1 MNSDLNFAHWT
12 LELAR
17 KDGISMGW
25 FEERRFEWCQIASR
39 FTKDIIEGSAIII
52 CSDLQKKWF
61 CEYAIQTIN
70 ANTARPLIPI
80 VSLESM
86 LPNDTTFDLMLVEDM
101 LNVAFNNKYIIWYIG
116 YANNKLVEFAKN
128 HQSNFIWAF
137 DGNLQT
143 AFNLKSDDIN
153 SDIQLLQLFKILNK
167 TIDAMMFDEID
178 DGYGI

>member
-1 MNSDLNFAHWT
+1 MNDLIFANWT

-25 FEERRFEWCQIASR
+25 FEERRFDWCQIAYR
-39 FTKDIIEGSAIII
+39 FTKDIIEGSTIVI

-61 CEYAIQTIN
+61 CDYVLQTIN
-70 ANTARPLIPI
+70 INRPLLPI

-86 LPNDTTFDLMLVEDM
+86 LPKGVVFDLVLLEDM
-101 LNVAFNNKYIIWYIG
+101 LNIAFKHKYVIWYIG
-116 YANNKLVEFAKN
+116 NANNKLVELAKN
-128 HQSNFIWAF
+128 HQSSFIWAF
-137 DGNLQT
+137 DGNLHT

-153 SDIQLLQLFKILNK
+153 SDICLLQLFKILNK

-178 DGYGI
+178 DGSGI

>member
-1 MNSDLNFAHWT
+1 MNDLSFANWT

-25 FEERRFEWCQIASR
+25 FEERRFDWCQIAHR
-39 FTKDIIEGSAIII
+39 FTKDIIDGSTIVI

-61 CEYAIQTIN
+61 CEYAMQAIN
-70 ANTARPLIPI
+70 INTTRPLLPI

-86 LPNDTTFDLMLVEDM
+86 LPKDMTFDLMLVEDM

-116 YANNKLVEFAKN
+116 HINNKLVKLATN
-128 HQSNFIWAF
+128 HQSNFIWSF
-137 DGNLQT
+137 DGNLHT
-143 AFNLKSDDIN
+143 AFNLKSDDVN
-153 SDIQLLQLFKILNK
+153 SDIKLLQLFKILNK

-178 DGYGI
+178 DGYRI